1 MILCFGTTP
10 AVQRVMVFS
19 SLSLNAVNR
28 AVRTVESV
36 AGKSLNVAK
45 VLQQIGEFPVAL
57 TVLGG
62 DRGAFL
68 RQIMESKGL
77 EMEAV
82 EIASRTRQ
90 CVTLLDESAGT
101 QTELVEESSP
111 VSTAEVERLVE
122 IATRRMQ
129 PARCLVMSGTIA
141 PGAPVGL
148 YGRLTRLASDFGA
161 ISVVDAQGEALTEAL
176 KAEPGLVKPNVQ
188 ELEAT
193 VGRRLSGV
201 SELMEAM
208 RELTHR
214 GAKRV
219 VVTAGKG
226 AVLAFDGVYSWK
238 IEPPSVKVVNPI
250 GSGDAFT
257 AGLVRSLVRGDDLG
271 EACRWGAAAGTANA
285 LTLLAGEVERAD
297 VDRLAREVRVE
308 TV

>member
-1 MILCFGTTP
+1 M
-10 AVQRVMVFS
+10 
-19 SLSLNAVNR
+19 
-28 AVRTVESV
+28 
-36 AGKSLNVAK
+36 
-45 VLQQIGEFPVAL
+45 
-57 TVLGG
+57 
-62 DRGAFL
+62 
-68 RQIMESKGL
+68 
-77 EMEAV
+77 
-82 EIASRTRQ
+82 
-90 CVTLLDESAGT
+90 
-101 QTELVEESSP
+101 
-111 VSTAEVERLVE
+111 
-122 IATRRMQ
+122 
-129 PARCLVMSGTIA
+129 
-141 PGAPVGL
+141 
-148 YGRLTRLASDFGA
+148 
-161 ISVVDAQGEALTEAL
+161 
-176 KAEPGLVKPNVQ
+176 KPNVQ

-285 LTLLAGEVERAD
+285 LTLLAGEVALAD
-297 VDRLAREVRVE
+297 VDRLAREVQVQ